1 MSDGTQTTLRDM
13 LSSSMDAADEGNLTP
28 AQDAPVINEDVATD
42 AIQESAE
49 SRSRD
54 DKGRFAAQQ
63 KEDAA
68 KAEAAPEVK
77 QEPSAEAAPIATNE
91 NAIVAQPSSQRPTT
105 WKKEYL
111 PIWDKIES
119 GQPLTPDESKKLAAY
134 SVQREREYAT
144 GVSTYRQEAQN
155 AKHLQEALTP
165 FIPTMQKRGLNAVDF
180 IKNLGTTYAFLADG
194 SPQQKLQAFARLA
207 QDVGIPLEAITQSQ
221 GNTLDPIVPQLMQH
235 IQALESKVNG
245 VYGWREQ
252 QEQNEVNNIISKF
265 ENNPQDYPHFA
276 TVRGTMGRLLETG
289 LATDLETAYAT
300 AIRMNPE
307 AWQAENERQVQPSV
321 PVVTTQNKA
330 AAAAA
335 AKAKAVSVR
344 SVTPTGTAKPVDA
357 KDLRSALTSGF
368 DSMLSN
374 RV

>member
-1 MSDGTQTTLRDM
+1 MADEQITLRDM
-13 LSSSMDAADEGNLTP
+13 LSSSLDAAAEGSLEKP
-28 AQDAPVINEDVATD
+28 QDAPAIKEDTASELPQDTT
-42 AIQESAE
+42 AE
-49 SRSRD
+49 ERARD
-54 DKGRFAAQQ
+54 EKGRFAAQA
-63 KEDAA
+63 KEAEEAAKVAEESKPEDA
-68 KAEAAPEVK
+68 PVVT
-77 QEPSAEAAPIATNE
+77 SE
-91 NAIVAQPSSQRPTT
+91 NAVVAQPAAQRPTT

-111 PIWDKIES
+111 PIWDKIEA
-119 GQPLTPDESKKLAAY
+119 GQPLTADESKKLAAY

-165 FIPTMQKRGLNAVDF
+165 FIPTMQRRNMNAVDF

-194 SPQQKLQAFARLA
+194 SPEQKLQAFARLA
-207 QDVGIPLEAITQSQ
+207 QDVGIPINAIAQTQ
-221 GNTLDPIVPQLMQH
+221 GNALDPIVPQLMQH
-235 IQALESKVNG
+235 IQNLESKVQG
-245 VYGWREQ
+245 VTSWREQ
-252 QEQNEVNNIISKF
+252 QEAQSIQQQIARFNDTEK
-265 ENNPQDYPHFA
+265 YPHFA

-289 LATDLETAYAT
+289 LATDLDTAYQT

-307 AWQAENERQVQPSV
+307 TWQTENERQAPAPVQVAP
-321 PVVTTQNKA
+321 TQDKV

-357 KDLRSALTSGF
+357 KDLRSALTQGF
-368 DSMLSN
+368 DSLTSN